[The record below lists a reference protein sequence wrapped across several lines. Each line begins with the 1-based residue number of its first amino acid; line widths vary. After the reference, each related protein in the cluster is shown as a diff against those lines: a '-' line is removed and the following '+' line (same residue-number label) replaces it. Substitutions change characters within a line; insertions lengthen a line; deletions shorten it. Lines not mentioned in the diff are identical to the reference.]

1 MPQWPLIDASH
12 HRSCFFC
19 VYCPSVPPQ
28 GTFPL
33 LDSEQLHLQCTSRG
47 YSKRLLTSPL
57 LGSHFVTTFARR
69 SHSPTHSPIGYHPD
83 KNKAAGAHDKFL
95 LVAKAYKVLSR
106 PNSRDDYDVELEM
119 GGGDRAASSVY
130 NEDMDLYSAL
140 NVFSDIFDTAGD
152 GRFVQQDGKTDWAKV
167 LEQASAK
174 FTGADGELDVSSLGR
189 SIMNVMQQFA
199 GGSGVSADGGG
210 WSDIGQT
217 VSGTLRQ
224 VLSSDEAPTSK
235 TRSRKR

>member
-1 MPQWPLIDASH
+1 
-12 HRSCFFC
+12 
-19 VYCPSVPPQ
+19 
-28 GTFPL
+28 
-33 LDSEQLHLQCTSRG
+33 
-47 YSKRLLTSPL
+47 
-57 LGSHFVTTFARR
+57 
-69 SHSPTHSPIGYHPD
+69 
-83 KNKAAGAHDKFL
+83 L

-140 NVFSDIFDTAGD
+140 NAFSDIFDTAGD

-199 GGSGVSADGGG
+199 GGSGGGGIEGGGGGGGGGGGVNPDGGG